1 MADITTGE
9 ILSVLLGSYAEL
21 ELDGELV
28 PAAYARRQTE
38 AQTLGQE
45 LDALTRGLSFAP
57 TSPLDESLFERYET
71 AALNRES
78 DAQLVG
84 VAFGAAVALARQR
97 GEELDRAA
105 LRRCA
110 TEAVEAIN
118 LAEELG
124 NLSTGGLR

>member
-9 ILSVLLGSYAEL
+9 ILSGLLGSYAEL
-21 ELDGELV
+21 EVDGELV
-28 PAAYARRQTE
+28 TTSYARRQAE
-38 AQTLGQE
+38 AFAVGRE
-45 LDALTRGLSFAP
+45 LDALTRGLDTGPADGV
-57 TSPLDESLFERYET
+57 DESLFELYET

-84 VAFGAAVALARQR
+84 VAFGAAVALAHLR

-105 LRRCA
+105 FRRCA
-110 TEAVEAIN
+110 SEAVEAIN

-124 NLSTGGLR
+124 MGLRP